1 MLFYPATLPLSS
13 KTLNYT
19 AGVIRRHRRAIGSPP
34 RRRLTPRQ
42 ACPARPGL
50 PPQGN
55 VCGHSRI
62 ESGEPGA

>member
-34 RRRLTPRQ
+34 RRRQMTEMTTMHAADHHTAKHNGTWLYRG
-42 ACPARPGL
+42 AGR
-50 PPQGN
+50 
-55 VCGHSRI
+55 
-62 ESGEPGA
+62 SG